1 MKTKTINVYQ
11 FSELS
16 VSAKQKALDW
26 YRSIDDFAFDSECIL
41 DDAKETALL
50 LGINIDKIYYGGFS
64 SQGDGA
70 SFTGSYKYKKNT
82 LPEVKAMFPNNAEL
96 QRIAKALQDVQ
107 RKNFYRLT
115 ANASHRGHYYH
126 SGCMAVSV
134 EDSNN
139 QYRDIGSAEDDVT
152 QALRDFADW
161 IYSNLEKQ
169 YEWVN
174 QDEQVE
180 ENILANEYEFDE
192 NGNAI

>member
-16 VSAKQKALDW
+16 DSAKQKALDW
-26 YRSIDDFAFDSECIL
+26 YRSADDFTFDSECIL

-50 LGINIDKIYYGGFS
+50 LGIDIDKIYYSGFS

-70 SFTGSYKYKKNT
+70 SFIGSYKYKKNT

-115 ANASHRGHYYH
+115 ANVSHRGHYYH
-126 SGCMAVSV
+126 SGCMVVSV

-192 NGNAI
+192 NGQPI